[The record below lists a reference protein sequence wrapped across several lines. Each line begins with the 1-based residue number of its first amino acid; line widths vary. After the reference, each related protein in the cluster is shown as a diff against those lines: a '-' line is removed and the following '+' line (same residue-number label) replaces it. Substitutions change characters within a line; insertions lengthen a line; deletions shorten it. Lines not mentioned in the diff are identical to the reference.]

1 MRPYFKPA
9 VFGTAIALTLPA
21 FASDITDPGT
31 LGGQYAV
38 AYGVNAAG
46 DVIVGYAHTGAAIA
60 HAFRW
65 TAAGGMTDLGTLGGI
80 GAQSNGINA
89 AGDVVIGDALTGGG
103 DLHAFRWTAAGGMT
117 DLGTLGGSISQAYGV
132 NAAGDVVVGYAKN
145 GGGINHAFRWTLASN
160 AMTDL
165 GTLGG
170 TTSTAYGVNAAGDV
184 VVGASTTGAG
194 DTRAFRWTLASSTMI
209 DLGTLGGSSSRA
221 NGVNA
226 AGDVIV
232 GFSTT
237 SGGDT
242 HAFRWTLASSTMT
255 DLGTLGG
262 SLSRANGVNTVGDVI
277 VGSSTFS
284 SGASRAFR
292 WTAATGMQSVEDWLA
307 ANGVTVVGVNTSSA
321 NGVNAAGNVV
331 VGLLGNNRAFIARVA
346 DATSGS
352 SSGAGTGLIDVQSFN
367 EGLMK
372 VANSG
377 KLASNDTDTVMNG
390 MHSNPM
396 RMLLPNRRSTFWV
409 AGDVGRKDSGKD
421 DSDIGMAEVGYGY
434 RFNDT
439 WQLNVSAGR
448 TYSQADT
455 GLGGRTTA
463 RTTYLMPELIVT
475 LPASLYVTLSGYYGQ
490 GRADIARVYLNA
502 GTPERMSSAPG
513 LTTSGAR
520 LRVDWFNAATL
531 SKINFTP
538 YASLTYLK
546 TRTDAYIEQGGS
558 FPAMWNQRTD
568 KSTTAR
574 VGLDA
579 IRPISPTTTLQG
591 RVETAHRFEKAG
603 AATSGQVIGLYDFGF
618 AGQETRRN
626 WLRLGAGVESKI
638 GGGIASLMLNAT
650 TQGDAPSYW
659 LAANYR
665 WEF

>member
-1 MRPYFKPA
+1 M
-9 VFGTAIALTLPA
+9 AITLTLPA

-46 DVIVGYAHTGAAIA
+46 DVVVGYAHIGAGVA

-65 TAAGGMTDLGTLGGI
+65 TASGGMADLGTLGGTSAQ
-80 GAQSNGINA
+80 AQSVNA
-89 AGDVVIGDALTGGG
+89 PGDVVVGGALTGGG
-103 DLHAFRWTAAGGMT
+103 NLHAFRWTAAGGMT
-117 DLGTLGGSISQAYGV
+117 DLGTFGGSFSQAYGV

-145 GGGINHAFRWTLASN
+145 GGGTDRAFRWTVASN

-170 TTSTAYGVNAAGDV
+170 ATATAFGVNAGGDV

-194 DTRAFRWTLASSTMI
+194 DTHALRWTLAGNAMTDLGTLAGGSYSRAFGVNAAGDVVVGYSTIGGGSDHAFRWTLAGNTMT

-226 AGDVIV
+226 AGDVVV
-232 GFSTT
+232 GYANM
-237 SGGDT
+237 GG
-242 HAFRWTLASSTMT
+242 
-255 DLGTLGG
+255 
-262 SLSRANGVNTVGDVI
+262 
-277 VGSSTFS
+277 
-284 SGASRAFR
+284 GATRAFR

-307 ANGVTVVGVNTSSA
+307 ANGVNAVGVTTAIA
-321 NGVNAAGNVV
+321 NGVNADGNVV
-331 VGLLGNNRAFIARVA
+331 VGTLTNTHAFIARVTDTA
-346 DATSGS
+346 SG
-352 SSGAGTGLIDVQSFN
+352 SGAGAGLIDVQNFN
-367 EGLMK
+367 AGLAT

-409 AGDVGRKDSGKD
+409 AGDAGRKDNGKD
-421 DSDIGMAEVGYGY
+421 DSAIGMAEIGYGY
-434 RFNDT
+434 RFDDT

-463 RTTYLMPELIVT
+463 RTSYLMPELIVT
-475 LPASLYVTLSGYYGQ
+475 LPASFYATLSGYYGQ
-490 GRADIARVYLNA
+490 GRADIDRVYLNA
-502 GTPERMSSAPG
+502 GTPERVSGAPG

-520 LRVDWFNAATL
+520 LRVDWLNAATL
-531 SKINFTP
+531 GKINFTP

-546 TRTDAYIEQGGS
+546 TRTDGYVEQGGS

-574 VGLDA
+574 LGLDA
-579 IRPISPTTTLQG
+579 ILPISPGTTLQG
-591 RVETAHRFEKAG
+591 RVEAAHRFEKAG
-603 AATSGQVIGLYDFGF
+603 AATSGQVIGLYGFGF
-618 AGQETRRN
+618 AGQETRQN